1 MIGLGSDKNV
11 TCDFVRSIGHQQ
23 YCELVLSDVCS
34 FLWQRSEIRPKQVE
48 KGRLKILFKVIIY
61 RIGHLVEE
69 HLEGVN
75 QLVGDALVYSH
86 PGLGKE

>member
-1 MIGLGSDKNV
+1 MSPVILWGPLGISNTVNLYWATYAPSYDK
-11 TCDFVRSIGHQQ
+11 SSK
-23 YCELVLSDVCS
+23 L
-34 FLWQRSEIRPKQVE
+34 RPNQVE
-48 KGRLKILFKVIIY
+48 KDPVS
-61 RIGHLVEE
+61 HLVEE